1 MRDRQHKQKIDTEKA
16 AEGIIAANENAK
28 SLLED
33 AKLLFKYK
41 RYARA
46 ISLAI
51 LSIEESGKSS
61 IIHSILLEDE
71 PKEIA
76 KKWKEYRNHH
86 DKNSLWILPELA
98 SNGAKKIEDFRRIV
112 DIESDH
118 RQTLDNLKQLCF
130 YTDAF
135 SKCKWSYPD
144 KVANENVAK
153 SILQIAEISV
163 DKKAVFSTKEML
175 DIWVKHMKEVWEEKK
190 MSSMKIA
197 MINCYQE
204 CEDLG
209 YLEKGKTKEITNF
222 LL

>member
-16 AEGIIAANENAK
+16 AEGIMAANENAK

-33 AKLLFKYK
+33 AKLLFKYEI
-41 RYARA
+41 YARA

-61 IIHSILLEDE
+61 IIRSILLEDE
-71 PKEIA
+71 PKEIT

-86 DKNSLWILPELA
+86 DKNSLWIFPELA
-98 SNGAKKIEDFRRIV
+98 VNGAKKIEDFRKIV
-112 DIESDH
+112 DAESDH

-144 KVANENVAK
+144 KVANKKVAE

-163 DKKAVFSTKEML
+163 DKKGTFTTKEML
-175 DIWVKHMKEVWEEKK
+175 DIWVKHMKEVWQEKK

-197 MINCYQE
+197 LINCYQE

-209 YLEKGKTKEITNF
+209 FFEKGKTKEMINF
-222 LL
+222 II